1 MKQKSIEQFLGVHR
15 EDKYNGGQLIEVYR
29 DYLHTHEKSLFDLL
43 ILHNADDLRGMPSIL
58 PILNY
63 ADLFES
69 DFTLC
74 SHKLYSYTDEAGYST
89 LCQSFMGKSL
99 QYSHSPGIH
108 LKSIK
113 PGTS

>member
-15 EDKYNGGQLIEVYR
+15 EDKYNGGQLIDVYR
-29 DYLHTHEKSLFDLL
+29 EYLHTHEKFLFDLL

-69 DFTLC
+69 DLPFAVISCIPTRT
-74 SHKLYSYTDEAGYST
+74 KPDI
-89 LCQSFMGKSL
+89 
-99 QYSHSPGIH
+99 PIH
-108 LKSIK
+108 LSIFCGK
-113 PGTS
+113 VLTASPFL

>member
-15 EDKYNGGQLIEVYR
+15 EDKYNGGQLIDVYR
-29 DYLHTHEKSLFDLL
+29 EYLHTHEKFLFDLL

-74 SHKLYSYTDEAGYST
+74 SHKLYPTRTKPDI
-89 LCQSFMGKSL
+89 
-99 QYSHSPGIH
+99 PIH
-108 LKSIK
+108 LSIFCGK
-113 PGTS
+113 VLTASPFL